1 MTPTRARRRQCS
13 TEDARIR
20 LRQAKAFLDAA
31 YLVWSETDR
40 PEDLDFNHVAA
51 GNAVLAAIAA
61 SDAICCRLLGERSR
75 GQDHREA
82 ISLLQTVRFGTGDE
96 RILARRARQLAGA
109 LGDALDLKDQSH
121 YGTSLLGPSEVRRL
135 IRQTQKLVD
144 AAAEVVGRVHKARS
158 KSKWPL

>member
-1 MTPTRARRRQCS
+1 MRGFAFVKLRLFLTPHISCGA
-13 TEDARIR
+13 
-20 LRQAKAFLDAA
+20 
-31 YLVWSETDR
+31 ETDR

-82 ISLLQTVRFGTGDE
+82 ISLLETVRFGTGDQ
-96 RILARRARQLAGA
+96 RTLARRAHQLAGA

-121 YGTSLLGPSEVRRL
+121 YGTALLGRSEVRRL
-135 IRQTQKLVD
+135 IRQTQKLLDD
-144 AAAEVVGRVHKARS
+144 ATEVVGH
-158 KSKWPL
+158 